1 MPLDGVE
8 QMFQKSFARSLA
20 LVSFS
25 FFIVICYYIKVQWL
39 CKIKT
44 FLKGIYM
51 LVFHISSVL
60 PGLSYCDWI
69 TRNRCREIIIKNQQK
84 ETALDILEESV

>member
-8 QMFQKSFARSLA
+8 EMFQKSFAKSLE
-20 LVSFS
+20 LEFFHFLLLSVSQ
-25 FFIVICYYIKVQWL
+25 VQWL

-44 FLKGIYM
+44 FLEDIYM

-60 PGLSYCDWI
+60 PVLSYCDWT
-69 TRNRCREIIIKNQQK
+69 TRNRYREIITKSQQK